1 MQCEPVTGQAV
12 EVQFTDRKEVG
23 YLLGMD
29 AETIRVVT
37 VFGTVERP
45 VADVVKVTAA

>member
-23 YLLGMD
+23 YWLGLD
-29 AETIRVVT
+29 AGTVRVAT

-45 VADVVKVTAA
+45 AADVVKVTAA